1 MIYLDEV
8 CAKLSQILNSADN
21 PVDFLYDVQAVGYHA
36 DTVYDKEKGKN
47 LIRVFVSTFGGEF
60 NPIPH
65 LSQAT
70 YTIPITFY
78 FPVRFKESFFALDS
92 YIHGVFVG
100 AMMEYGDKSTKAVSN
115 LSIATYGEIQDLDFK
130 EFKKWADNLYEKPI
144 EVMEKY
150 MSMTV
155 NLYLTTIADNYLMGN
170 SAKAVLSYGVT
181 AVTISESQDSA
192 FYGID
197 YPASSGEDK
206 TYNGVTYY
214 AIYSQRGI
222 IYKSANS
229 NTKVYKWNA
238 TTSQMEEITGL
249 TFTAVTSVTAKIPLV
264 FNQGS
269 LQSASQSN
277 DNQFILDDESD
288 GFPFSTAYG
297 SSFSFYVA
305 TDLWVAF
312 LVAEWAKARVN
323 ELSNLS
329 LTISI
334 EEISFDFTR
343 PVFVQS
349 GNMVFAKGQP
359 LMMTLAFAKRL

>member
-1 MIYLDEV
+1 MINLSEV
-8 CAKLSQILNSADN
+8 CSYLSNLLNSNAN

-60 NPIPH
+60 NPVPN
-65 LSQAT
+65 LGQAT
-70 YTIPITFY
+70 YTIPVTFY
-78 FPVRFKESFFALDS
+78 FPVRFKESFFALDG
-92 YIHGVFVG
+92 YLHQELVG
-100 AMMEYGDKSTKAVSN
+100 KSISSFNAVSN

-130 EFKKWADNLYEKPI
+130 EFKAWADNLYKKPI

-170 SAKAVLSYGVT
+170 SAKAILSYGVT

-206 TYNGVTYY
+206 IYDGVTYY

-249 TFTAVTSVTAKIPLV
+249 TFTAVAPITAKIPLV

-323 ELSNLS
+323 ELANLS

-334 EEISFDFTR
+334 EEINFDFTR